1 MKLLSFCS
9 GCGALDY
16 GINSV
21 IKAEIVLKCELD
33 KKIQETI
40 IHHNPDVI
48 LKDDIMQLSAE
59 SIRDECGLQPDDD
72 IILLTTSCYLTL
84 GLLKKKKNDFI

>member
-33 KKIQETI
+33 KKIQET
-40 IHHNPDVI
+40 NR
-48 LKDDIMQLSAE
+48 
-59 SIRDECGLQPDDD
+59 IRVSLNRIGYEY
-72 IILLTTSCYLTL
+72 S
-84 GLLKKKKNDFI
+84 